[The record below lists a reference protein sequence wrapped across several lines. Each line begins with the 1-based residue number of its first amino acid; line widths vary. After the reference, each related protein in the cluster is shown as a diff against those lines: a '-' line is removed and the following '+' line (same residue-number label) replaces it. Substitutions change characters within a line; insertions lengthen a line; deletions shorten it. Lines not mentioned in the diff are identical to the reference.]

1 MKTLFITI
9 RKKDWFEAFIISLFI
24 ISFAI
29 TFTVF
34 FKPLYYFDIDYLNI
48 DKYVGLSKDIIKHN
62 YDILINYQSL
72 FSNQQLYLPDFIMS
86 ETGRIHFIE
95 VKRIFVFI
103 QLLCIITGLCS
114 LFLIIKNNKK
124 KEYLY
129 LKATSILTVGIPTVI
144 GLLASIDFDMAFV
157 VFHKIFFRNDYW
169 IFDYRVDP
177 VIMILPQDFFMHCF
191 IMIVFII
198 ISISIIIYFIYRKK
212 EKEIIKKS

>member
-72 FSNQQLYLPDFIMS
+72 FFNKELNLPDFIMS

-103 QLLCIITGLCS
+103 QLLCIITGLYS